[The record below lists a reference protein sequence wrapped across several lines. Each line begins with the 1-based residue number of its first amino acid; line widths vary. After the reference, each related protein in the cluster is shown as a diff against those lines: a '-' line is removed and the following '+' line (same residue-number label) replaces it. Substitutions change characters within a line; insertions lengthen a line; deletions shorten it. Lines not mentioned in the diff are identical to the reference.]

1 MDKLKNKNQTSYIK
15 ERIIGENVRL
25 VVEILHF
32 CKENNEEEIL
42 TFTVFKTEY
51 DLVKREFLFKTLKY

>member
-42 TFTVFKTEY
+42 TFTVFKT
-51 DLVKREFLFKTLKY
+51 

>member
-25 VVEILHF
+25 VVEIIHF
-32 CKENNEEEIL
+32 CKENNEEGIL
-42 TFTVFKTEY
+42 TFMIW
-51 DLVKREFLFKTLKY
+51 LKGNFCLKHLNIKLRK

>member
-25 VVEILHF
+25 VVEIIHF
-32 CKENNEEEIL
+32 CKEKNEEGIL
-42 TFTVFKTEY
+42 TFTVLIF
-51 DLVKREFLFKTLKY
+51 V

>member
-25 VVEILHF
+25 VVEIIHF
-32 CKENNEEEIL
+32 CKEKYEEGIL
-42 TFTVFKTEY
+42 TFTVLIF
-51 DLVKREFLFKTLKY
+51 V